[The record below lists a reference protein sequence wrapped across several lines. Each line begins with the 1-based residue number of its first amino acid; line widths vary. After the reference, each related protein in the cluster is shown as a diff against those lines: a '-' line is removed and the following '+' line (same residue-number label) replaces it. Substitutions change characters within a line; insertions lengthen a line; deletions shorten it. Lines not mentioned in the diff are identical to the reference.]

1 MADDMTFEFV
11 ETTKAPSYTPSRIP
25 AELGRTGLVES
36 GGQIQEEFLTQ
47 LSGTNAVRV
56 YKEMRDND
64 PVIGAVMMAILN
76 LVRQSKF
83 TIQPYSDK
91 PRHQRDA
98 EFVEECLED
107 MDRPFDELISD
118 IMSMIVFGWSF
129 FEIVY
134 KVRNGNV
141 LDQINGSRYNDK
153 RVGWRKFGIRSQDS
167 LDSWDF
173 DNNGNLTALIQRPAP
188 DFIPRRI
195 PIDRGILFR
204 TSVWKDNPEGRS
216 ILRNAYRQWY
226 FKKRMEEVEG
236 IGVERD
242 LNGLPVAYVPPKVLS
257 SSASSDELQMKAA
270 VERMVAN
277 IRNDSQAGIVLPAMY
292 DEMGNQLVKLEL
304 LTTLGRRSFDTNAI
318 ITRMNR
324 AIATSMLAD
333 FVVIGQE
340 NVGSFALA
348 SSKTK
353 VFSIAIGSYMDV
365 ICDQFNR
372 VAIPQLLKMNGIVR
386 PDMPRMIHGDVETVD
401 LEELA
406 RYINA
411 LSGVGLDL
419 TGETVREH
427 LASQAG
433 LPPKGL
439 GVAPELRGVGQ
450 GANGRENIVQ
460 DGIAPDSEDDDA
472 SEEMSS

>member
-1 MADDMTFEFV
+1 MADEMTFELV
-11 ETTKAPSYTPSRIP
+11 ETTKAASSVPSRISY
-25 AELGRTGLVES
+25 ESGRTGLVVS

-47 LSGTNAVRV
+47 LYGNQSIRV

-83 TIQPYSDK
+83 TIEPFSDK
-91 PRHQRDA
+91 PRHVRDA
-98 EFVEECLED
+98 EFIEECLED
-107 MDRPFDELISD
+107 MDRPFGELISD

-134 KVRNGNV
+134 KVRDGNI
-141 LDQINGSRYNDK
+141 LDLENGSKYNDQ
-153 RVGWRKFGIRSQDS
+153 RIGWKKFGIRSQDS
-167 LDSWDF
+167 LDSWVF
-173 DNNGNLTALIQRPAP
+173 DANGSLKALVQRPAP
-188 DFIPRRI
+188 TYEPREI

-216 ILRNAYRQWY
+216 ILRNAYRQWF

-242 LNGLPVAYVPPKVLS
+242 LNGLPVAYIPPKALS
-257 SSASSDELQMKAA
+257 SAASADEIQMKNA
-270 VERMVAN
+270 VEKMVSN

-292 DEMGNQLVKLEL
+292 DDFGNQLVKLEL
-304 LTTLGRRSFDTNAI
+304 LTTLGRRGFDTNAI

-333 FVVIGQE
+333 FVVIGQDG
-340 NVGSFALA
+340 VGSFALA

-353 VFSIAIGSYMDV
+353 VFSIAIGSYMDT
-365 ICDQFNR
+365 ICEQFNR
-372 VAIPQLLKMNGIVR
+372 VAIPRLLQLNGITR
-386 PDMPRMIHGDVETVD
+386 SEMPRMIHGDVETVD
-401 LEELA
+401 LTELA
-406 RYINA
+406 KYINA
-411 LSGVGLDL
+411 LAGVGLDL
-419 TGETVREH
+419 TEEQVREH

-433 LPPKGL
+433 LPPKSIEVMEQPTTQPFYNG
-439 GVAPELRGVGQ
+439 RGVDPKGVSP
-450 GANGRENIVQ
+450 ADDE
-460 DGIAPDSEDDDA
+460 EDDA
-472 SEEMSS
+472 TEKM